1 MQDDTAMK
9 DIKTTFSTYQ
19 GAIVKYCE
27 ELQRKSPFIKD
38 AIRCLQEGIKE
49 DMENAKSKN
58 TGVCSMLI
66 YILSS
71 DGLFSCLKRHK
82 ILLVVSP

>member
-1 MQDDTAMK
+1 MK

-66 YILSS
+66 STKALRS
-71 DGLFSCLKRHK
+71 KRREVFFVF
-82 ILLVVSP
+82 LGS